1 MISVGI
7 LLTPGVCCSKVEQ
20 PGSNNVGEIMTGLEL
35 FGKKN
40 LQKNAYRSNLEGVLC
55 ECSGARGGV
64 TKVCFYARDVEC
76 GDLLPLFLLADLD
89 LQGSGLSDARSLLN
103 LNVCRTKIDF
113 ASREP

>member
-40 LQKNAYRSNLEGVLC
+40 LQKKMPIEATLKVFSANAAG
-55 ECSGARGGV
+55 
-64 TKVCFYARDVEC
+64 
-76 GDLLPLFLLADLD
+76 
-89 LQGSGLSDARSLLN
+89 
-103 LNVCRTKIDF
+103 
-113 ASREP
+113 REEV